1 MALFGTGLQ
10 FNVSSIATTTTAT
23 TQNTAEAS
31 KLTYTDI
38 SFLFGGQLLDAE
50 IRFSESLLVQSIG
63 KDHHFRS
70 LAPITLSEPN
80 GSVGKSHS
88 STNVNIQTIILQ
100 KKPKNV
106 TYLTAHFI
114 LRGDEFILLSVCRK
128 NGLSRVY
135 DKFNEFPSSY
145 LRFFRQTASYLFK
158 ATTDHYIIVDKG
170 FTCSPSL
177 PVFSR
182 LDEEQI
188 NQTKYDLLWRSN
200 LSRVIFQRRIS
211 YS

>member
-1 MALFGTGLQ
+1 M
-10 FNVSSIATTTTAT
+10 
-23 TQNTAEAS
+23 
-31 KLTYTDI
+31 
-38 SFLFGGQLLDAE
+38 LDAE

-100 KKPKNV
+100 KNPKNV

-188 NQTKYDLLWRSN
+188 NLSQVLSLEITDEIRSALAKQSLSCDLLAKNFVFVTTAN
-200 LSRVIFQRRIS
+200 LSFSVVCLFFFHCHVCFVPNIT
-211 YS
+211 